1 MMESLVNRDQWAAA
15 FPNSWKFKAEKEQS
29 YGDTEMADEA
39 AKITG
44 SGPVPAELCWV
55 EFHFGLFVGVIVPSV
70 CLPDYTTCNCL
81 MLPML
86 LQPI

>member
-1 MMESLVNRDQWAAA
+1 MMESLVNRDQWAVA

-86 LQPI
+86 IQPI